1 MAADSNNNLHRMK
14 LNAQTT
20 FLTLVGIAGAIVLA
34 TVFFIT
40 GYTVGQKA
48 GYDSA
53 KARLAGYLPQS
64 TSSAT
69 TMDGTVK
76 EVRDGVL
83 VITTGSVSAN
93 PLDDNGPSERE
104 VTVNASTKL
113 SENSPKTSKQIKAD
127 EVAYHEAINKDQ
139 AATPPTPY
147 ALTSIT
153 LPDLKVGDRVRV
165 SASDN
170 IYYSSSFIA
179 TEVQRLK

>member
-1 MAADSNNNLHRMK
+1 MK

-20 FLTLVGIAGAIVLA
+20 FLTLVGLAGAIVLA

-64 TSSAT
+64 TSSVT
-69 TMDGTVK
+69 TVDGTVK

-93 PLDDNGPSERE
+93 PLDENGPGQRE
-104 VTVNASTKL
+104 VSINASTKI
-113 SENSPKTSKQIKAD
+113 SENSPKTSKQMKAD
-127 EVAYHEAINKDQ
+127 EVVYHEAVNKGQ
-139 AATPPTPY
+139 VAPPPTPY

-153 LPDLKVGDRVRV
+153 LSDLKVGDRVRV
-165 SASDN
+165 SASVN
-170 IYYSSSFIA
+170 IYYASSFIA
-179 TEVQRLK
+179 TTIERLK